1 MHIKFVQNKS
11 QTRHR
16 LVLAAKPYLSTLR
29 CLLKDCI
36 CSKNSWLNC
45 TRYLSIVSYGCVC
58 FFTPVVLLTLHS
70 FCLPTNFIKICSS
83 NNTAPLI
90 SFKTSIIVC
99 LTIQYIIFSVFA
111 CLQLSI
117 HSNLFSHCFLSV
129 PCAQNKNKKDKTFSS
144 NKNYIDLSSLSRK
157 L

>member
-111 CLQLSI
+111 CNCQFIQTYFPIAFCLCHVLKIKTKKIKLSLLTKI
-117 HSNLFSHCFLSV
+117 T
-129 PCAQNKNKKDKTFSS
+129 Q
-144 NKNYIDLSSLSRK
+144 I
-157 L
+157 

>member
-1 MHIKFVQNKS
+1 MFELNGCFV
-11 QTRHR
+11 
-16 LVLAAKPYLSTLR
+16 LVYFNGH
-29 CLLKDCI
+29 CI

-111 CLQLSI
+111 CNCQFIQTFFPIASCLCHVLKIKTKKIKLSLLTKI
-117 HSNLFSHCFLSV
+117 
-129 PCAQNKNKKDKTFSS
+129 T
-144 NKNYIDLSSLSRK
+144 
-157 L
+157 

>member
-111 CLQLSI
+111 CNCQFIQTYFPIASCLCHVLKIKTKKIKLSLQTKI
-117 HSNLFSHCFLSV
+117 T
-129 PCAQNKNKKDKTFSS
+129 Q
-144 NKNYIDLSSLSRK
+144 I
-157 L
+157 

>member
-45 TRYLSIVSYGCVC
+45 TRYLSIVSYGYVC

-111 CLQLSI
+111 CNCQFIQTYFPIASCLCHVLKIKTKKIKLSLLTKI
-117 HSNLFSHCFLSV
+117 T
-129 PCAQNKNKKDKTFSS
+129 Q
-144 NKNYIDLSSLSRK
+144 I
-157 L
+157 

>member
-111 CLQLSI
+111 CNCQFIQTYFPIASCLCHVLKIKTKKIKLSLLTKI
-117 HSNLFSHCFLSV
+117 T
-129 PCAQNKNKKDKTFSS
+129 Q
-144 NKNYIDLSSLSRK
+144 I
-157 L
+157 

>member
-16 LVLAAKPYLSTLR
+16 LVLATKPYLSTLR

-70 FCLPTNFIKICSS
+70 FCLKTNFINICSS

-90 SFKTSIIVC
+90 SFRTSIIVC

-111 CLQLSI
+111 CNCQFIQTYFPIASCLCHVLKIKTKKIKLSLQTKI
-117 HSNLFSHCFLSV
+117 T
-129 PCAQNKNKKDKTFSS
+129 Q
-144 NKNYIDLSSLSRK
+144 I
-157 L
+157 